1 MPDAPR
7 DRPAAA
13 TVLREFSGFVSSDDD
28 DVFESLA
35 KRFTPNQSAV
45 SRPLVDSVERLI
57 VVQGNWWYRGE
68 WRVSRDPAG
77 SLVEYTILNIAELAH
92 WAGRLTARRVL
103 KDAPRGFDEL
113 VESIRTELE

>member
-13 TVLREFSGFVSSDDD
+13 TVLRDFSGFISSDDD
-28 DVFESLA
+28 DVFDSLVKHVVPTAAGA
-35 KRFTPNQSAV
+35 KTI
-45 SRPLVDSVERLI
+45 VDAAERLI

-68 WRVSRDPAG
+68 WRISRDPAG

-103 KDAPRGFDEL
+103 RDAPREFDEL

>member
-7 DRPAAA
+7 NRPAAA
-13 TVLREFSGFVSSDDD
+13 TVVREFSGFVSSDDD
-28 DVFESLA
+28 DVFEVLA
-35 KRFTPNQSAV
+35 KRVAPDSADAL
-45 SRPLVDSVERLI
+45 SLVDPVARLI

-77 SLVEYTILNIAELAH
+77 SLVEYTILNVAELAH
-92 WAGRLTARRVL
+92 WAGRLTARRAL
-103 KDAPRGFDEL
+103 KDAPRDFDAL